1 MKRRIQSG
9 FHLLVLLMCVS
20 SCRQAPVHEER
31 VKTDLTVSYEVAGIL
46 SPKSIHEVEHELT
59 LGCEVLDRDYTDYQQ
74 YKEYL
79 TPLGF
84 KKIRLQAGWAKT
96 EKEKGVYN
104 FAWLDSIVDDAVGR
118 GLKIWLQTS
127 YGNPIYRP
135 GAHLYI

>member
-1 MKRRIQSG
+1 M
-9 FHLLVLLMCVS
+9 
-20 SCRQAPVHEER
+20 
-31 VKTDLTVSYEVAGIL
+31 TVSYEVAGIL

-96 EKEKGVYN
+96 EKEKVSTTLPGWTPSSTMPWGV
-104 FAWLDSIVDDAVGR
+104 V
-118 GLKIWLQTS
+118 
-127 YGNPIYRP
+127 
-135 GAHLYI
+135 